1 MSDDLMVAELSD
13 EAVGANGLG
22 ELDERLD
29 ELTKMRAVV
38 KRLAELSPQS
48 QRWVLAQLQHMLG
61 D

>member
-1 MSDDLMVAELSD
+1 MSDDLMMAELGED
-13 EAVGANGLG
+13 VAVENGLG